1 VIGRTRLVLVGVGL
15 ALLLMAWV
23 VATRPFDAPDEA
35 SHYLRA
41 LTIANGHL
49 LGPKVP
55 YPRWGAPAQNAWA
68 QQGAR
73 GVTVPVAFAPPAV
86 PCLTGRPDQGSGSCM
101 EATSTGNYHPL
112 PYLLPAL
119 ALSVSDTAST
129 GLWLSRAAS
138 ALLCVALIILALTLL
153 WSGSAWSVIG
163 LLAAVTP
170 MVLFVS
176 SVVNPNGLEVAASL
190 AFAAAVLRVARSP
203 SEVPRWVW
211 IALAASGAITILAWQ
226 LGPVFVVAD
235 LALLLAIVGRR
246 GLRRMFDDRRAA
258 LIAGVVLAL
267 ATVVWLVYGL
277 ASGVAHSHIGVH
289 PFLASLDSGL
299 TQLEVVLRDSI
310 GTFGSLTVPLP
321 NAARW
326 IWWILVIALCGIAL
340 LVSNVR
346 ERIVLGTTVLL
357 VLAFPVVF
365 YAWAYRFSGYGLQGR
380 YLLSLMVLI
389 PLVAGEFCYRHTDRL
404 ARVRWTPVAVAAA
417 AGVIAVF
424 QAYAW
429 LYAARDAAGAPRMFD
444 FDSHATWQPPLGW
457 IPWIAIVAVGTLSLL
472 TFAAGELMPAR
483 RPRTI

>member
-55 YPRWGAPAQNAWA
+55 YPGWGSPTENAWA
-68 QQGAR
+68 RQGAR
-73 GVTVPVAFAPPAV
+73 GVMVSAAMAPPEVACV
-86 PCLTGRPDQGSGSCM
+86 SGRPDWGTGSCL

-112 PYLLPAL
+112 PYLLPAV
-119 ALSVSDTAST
+119 ALSVAGTAPT
-129 GLWLSRAAS
+129 GLWLSRVAS
-138 ALLCVALIILALTLL
+138 ALPCVALIILALTLL

-190 AFAAAVLRVARSP
+190 AFVAAVLRVARAP

-211 IALAASGAITILAWQ
+211 IAVVASGAVTILSWQ
-226 LGPVFVVAD
+226 LGPLFVVAD
-235 LALLLAIVGRR
+235 LALLAAIIGRS
-246 GLRRMFDDRRAA
+246 GLRRTFGGGRAA
-258 LIAGVVLAL
+258 WAAAVVLAI

-277 ASGVAHSHIGVH
+277 ASGVAHSHFGVN
-289 PFLASLDSGL
+289 PFLGSLHVGV
-299 TQLEVVLRDSI
+299 TQLAVVLRDSI

-340 LVSNVR
+340 LVSNKR
-346 ERIVLGTTVLL
+346 ERLVLGTTVLL

-365 YAWAYRFSGYGLQGR
+365 YAWIYRFSGYGLQGR

-389 PLVAGEFCYRHTDRL
+389 PLVSGEFCYRHTDQL
-404 ARVRWTPVAVAAA
+404 ARVRWTPVAVASAV
-417 AGVIAVF
+417 GVLAVF

-429 LYAARDAAGAPRMFD
+429 FYDARDAAGAPRIVD
-444 FDSHATWQPPLGW
+444 FYAHATWQPPLGW
-457 IPWIAIVAVGTLSLL
+457 IPWIAIVAAGTLSLL
-472 TFAAGELMPAR
+472 TFAAGELTPAR